1 MVKDWDIRVERFWA
15 DASDD
20 DEAML
25 TAMKSLVGERP
36 SDDAA
41 AVYEWASVHD
51 FLGRESAAIPLYRQA
66 LDLGLDDTRRPRALI
81 QLASS
86 LRNVGEAGEAA
97 TILGQMDVSEIVGDA
112 PQAFLALALFDAGR
126 PGDAL
131 RVALSALA
139 KTLPLY
145 EGAVKHY
152 ASELPSVIESAV

>member
-1 MVKDWDIRVERFWA
+1 MVKDWDTRVQRFWA
-15 DASDD
+15 DAIDD
-20 DEAML
+20 DEVML
-25 TAMKSLVGERP
+25 TAMKSLVDERP
-36 SDDAA
+36 GDDAP
-41 AVYEWASVHD
+41 AVYERASVHD

-66 LDLGLDDTRRPRALI
+66 LDLGLDDTRRPQALI

-86 LRNVGEAGEAA
+86 LRNIGVAAEAA
-97 TILGQMDVSEIVGDA
+97 RILEQIDVSEIVGDA

-139 KTLPLY
+139 KTLPVY

-152 ASELPSVIESAV
+152 AGELPSGSESAF